1 MSKTK
6 PEPRQMVLQPE
17 LQALVDAASQMTP
30 PPADPLTYI
39 QKALAEHGASVVTL
53 HHDSGVSE
61 FTLSDYTDTIGQVI
75 LEETKT
81 MHILSKD
88 EKEIMRRH
96 VMEEVHRLF
105 ESHAKLGNV
114 RLTLLWR
121 NVADADETIDWERL
135 KRFKERLKIDEQ
147 EPAKQEAEDV
157 SEDDLAKLFGVPAE
171 PAPDVE
177 AESVTETE
185 SDEID
190 VWTLQQCLEHLHLQP
205 IEYSRI
211 QSENDAKYWLGA
223 YRAVQEAISTTL
235 KTAALILADGIRC
248 LQTIDNHVGRDL
260 AEFAASQLKKNS
272 KGGYAKKSFII
283 LGAGGV
289 FFKKTGGWKVF
300 DRAAIQKFIDELP
313 ESELATYGVTTVR
326 KFTAAKLKELAAEG
340 VVIPGLSFTPPNE
353 LGTWGVGVDRAW
365 TPEKQRAAISATV
378 KRLKVVTQTEDN
390 ETDEAT

>member
-30 PPADPLTYI
+30 PPADPLTYV

-53 HHDSGVSE
+53 HHDNGVSE

-75 LEETKT
+75 LEETRT
-81 MHILSKD
+81 MHILSKT
-88 EKEIMRRH
+88 
-96 VMEEVHRLF
+96 V
-105 ESHAKLGNV
+105 
-114 RLTLLWR
+114 
-121 NVADADETIDWERL
+121 DWERL
-135 KRFKERLKIDEQ
+135 KRFKERLKIDDEGPDSSTV
-147 EPAKQEAEDV
+147 EPPADGLADAGQDDGGSTPPPAIQTEDV
-157 SEDDLAKLFGVPAE
+157 SEDDLAKLFGVPE
-171 PAPDVE
+171 APPNAD

-300 DRAAIQKFIDELP
+300 DRAAVQKFVDELDDSLL
-313 ESELATYGVTTVR
+313 EEYGVTTVR
-326 KFTAAKLKELAAEG
+326 KWTATKMKELAADG

-365 TPEKQRAAISATV
+365 TPEKHRAAISATV
-378 KRLKVVTQTEDN
+378 KRLKLVTQTEDN
-390 ETDEAT
+390 ETDETT